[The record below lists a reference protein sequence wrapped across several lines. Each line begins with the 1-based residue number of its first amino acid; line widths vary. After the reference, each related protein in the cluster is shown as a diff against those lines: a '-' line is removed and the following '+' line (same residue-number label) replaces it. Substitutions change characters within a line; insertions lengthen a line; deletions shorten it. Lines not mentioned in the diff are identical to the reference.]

1 MNGNLPWSLIFIG
14 VFIAV
19 VVEIMGMPVLPVAIG
34 LYLPLELSSTI
45 MIGGLIRWIAD
56 RLAGNKEQDNGAGGG
71 ILFCS
76 GMIAGEGI
84 VGILLAILA
93 VLGVTDALD
102 MSSAVNGGI
111 IGSLL
116 VLAVMVVCVFRFSR
130 KAKKS

>member
-1 MNGNLPWSLIFIG
+1 MLQITCSLYAACSF
-14 VFIAV
+14 A
-19 VVEIMGMPVLPVAIG
+19 
-34 LYLPLELSSTI
+34 TI
-45 MIGGLIRWIAD
+45 
-56 RLAGNKEQDNGAGGG
+56 
-71 ILFCS
+71 
-76 GMIAGEGI
+76 GEGI

-116 VLAVMVVCVFRFSR
+116 VLAVMVGCVFWFSR